1 MQVGQGNISVLA
13 QLDGQSLRRLQSAEG
28 PSEHQE
34 AAEKFEALFAT
45 LLVKELRRALPD
57 GFFGSGPGSD
67 TYNGWLDQ
75 TLGDSLA
82 KNWQLDLA
90 GMVRTN
96 LDSKQRRLEEG
107 LLETG
112 AQETGRI
119 ER

>member
-1 MQVGQGNISVLA
+1 MQVGQRDISVLA
-13 QLDGQSLRRLQSAEG
+13 RLDGQNLQRLQSTEVEN
-28 PSEHQE
+28 EHQE

-67 TYNGWLDQ
+67 TYNGWLDK

-90 GMVRTN
+90 GMVKTN
-96 LDSKQRRLEEG
+96 LDSKQQRLEDG
-107 LLETG
+107 LLE
-112 AQETGRI
+112 AGRMD
-119 ER
+119 R